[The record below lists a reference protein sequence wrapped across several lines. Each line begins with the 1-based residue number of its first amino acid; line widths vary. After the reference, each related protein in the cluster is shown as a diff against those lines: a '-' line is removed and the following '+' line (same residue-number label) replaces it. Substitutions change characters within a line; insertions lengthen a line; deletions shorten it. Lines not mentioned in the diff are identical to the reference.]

1 MRKTLYLLFL
11 LASISVSA
19 QTYLYFGNNKMR
31 TAASAQELITP
42 VRNVTQESASVSVEY
57 NFENAQVLSLPENG
71 THYSLLKIK
80 GFSSQGEVGEPSLP
94 VYQDIIAVP
103 CKTGLS
109 VEILASQYTEFD
121 NYTIYPAQE
130 ETVDGDTIT
139 PAFRKSVAA
148 YARNSFTPTE
158 LAKIETVQDYRGVPL
173 AFVSIRPVQYNPAT
187 GKIRCYSNIRYRI
200 NYDESEFAP
209 CGLNNTDYAM
219 LGNIVT
225 NNQTVMPR
233 IYNPVLDVNGYIIVT
248 TDKYLPAVNYFAE
261 WKRKTGFATTVI
273 SRASWTSSEVKQ
285 AVHNLY
291 NNSAV
296 KPHYL
301 LIVGDVED
309 VPGEYTNSHYTDL
322 YYACMGGYNDYTADM
337 ARGRISAN
345 TLEEAYAVFNK
356 IINYQTIPPVD
367 TDFYKKGAH
376 CSFFQTDTTKA
387 QRHIT
392 NATFI
397 RCVEEVRDYMLSQ
410 NYTVERIYNK
420 AKNADPQLYSDGT
433 PLPKDLLL
441 PNFPWDGDAIKIIT
455 AWDKGCFYILHRGHG
470 ADFKWLDPG
479 FSLEYMDLL
488 ANNNNKQPVV
498 FSINCKTGEY
508 HIPDSICFAE
518 KLLRMPKKG
527 AVGIFAATD
536 DSNRPNNNAL
546 TFGMFDAIWPHPG
559 LVVNFKGDYPSW
571 NTNPPAPHAEIYP
584 MGQVLNQG
592 LLRMEQ
598 TYSGSSISTNEIY
611 HYFGD
616 PSMEMYTAFPSS
628 FNNVQVI
635 QDGTSIRVNTHVDNC
650 KITIC
655 SKEDNG
661 ASYFMVANDVSSY
674 AFSQVNVP
682 CTICVTKHNYIPY
695 FFTGDTYIQNKII
708 SNQNVYV
715 GKDIYVGNKVTSVQA
730 EGPVI
735 IKEGGSLKINANG
748 TILLDTGFECE
759 KGGSLELNNN

>member
-1 MRKTLYLLFL
+1 MDMMRKTLYLLFL

-309 VPGEYTNSHYTDL
+309 VPGEYIRTGYEPHYTDL
-322 YYACMGGYNDYTADM
+322 YYVCMGGNGDYTADM
-337 ARGRISAN
+337 ARGRISVS
-345 TLEEAYAVFNK
+345 TLNEAYGVFDK
-356 IINYQTIPPVD
+356 IINYQNTPP
-367 TDFYKKGAH
+367 TDPEFYRKGINCAHFDAEDSPKKAR
-376 CSFFQTDTTKA
+376 SPYVRTT
-387 QRHIT
+387 
-392 NATFI
+392 
-397 RCVEEVRDYMLSQ
+397 EEVR
-410 NYTVERIYNK
+410 NYLLAPNYNIERIYNK
-420 AKNADPQLYSDGT
+420 TKDSN
-433 PLPKDLLL
+433 PLFFDNNEPVPAELLM
-441 PNFPWDGDAIKIIT
+441 PDFAWDGDVFDIIN
-455 AWDKGCFYILHRGHG
+455 ALDKGCFYILHRDHG
-470 ADFKWLDPG
+470 AAYKWRDPG
-479 FSLEYMDLL
+479 FEVDDMDLL
-488 ANNNNKQPVV
+488 KENNNKQPVV
-498 FSINCKTGEY
+498 FSINCQTGQY
-508 HIPDSICFAE
+508 NLTDSICFAE
-518 KLLRMPKKG
+518 KFLRMPDKG
-527 AVGIFAATD
+527 AVGVFAATENTL
-536 DSNRPNNNAL
+536 SNYNDAL
-546 TFGMFDAIWPHPG
+546 TLGMFDAIWSTPG
-559 LVVNFKGDYPSW
+559 LTGKFNKNIIPHNDIYQMGD
-571 NTNPPAPHAEIYP
+571 
-584 MGQVLNQG
+584 VLNQG
-592 LLRMEQ
+592 LLRMSQ
-598 TYSGSSISTNEIY
+598 TYFSHIYTNEVF

-616 PSMEMYTAFPSS
+616 PSMEMYTALPSS

-635 QDGTSIRVNTHVDNC
+635 QDGTSIRVETHVDNC
-650 KITIC
+650 KITVC

-661 ASYFMVANDVSSY
+661 ASYFMVANNVSSY
-674 AFSQVNVP
+674 TFPQVNVP

-695 FFTGDTYIQNKII
+695 FFARNTYIQNKVI
-708 SNQNVYV
+708 SNHNVYIGKNVYV
-715 GKDIYVGNKVTSVQA
+715 GSNVTSVQA
-730 EGPVI
+730 EGRVI
-735 IKEGGSLKINANG
+735 IKEGGSLEIDASG
-748 TILLDTGFECE
+748 TAILDTGFECE
-759 KGGSLELNNN
+759 NGGTIEIK